1 MANDKDKILS
11 EIKEAEQSAAK
22 KVEAGLKEK
31 EDRIASA
38 RAEAREI
45 IKEAELDAEK
55 SANNALKSAQDELQ
69 KEHDEVVNKGKK
81 DAEGLISNA
90 ESNVDK
96 AVAMLVE
103 EFERAIYA

>member
-1 MANDKDKILS
+1 MAKDKILS
-11 EIKEAEQSAAK
+11 DIKEAEQSAAK

-31 EDRIASA
+31 EDKIASA
-38 RAEAREI
+38 RAEARKI

-55 SANNALKSAQDELQ
+55 SANNALKSAQDELH
-69 KEHDEVVNKGKK
+69 KEHDEIVNKGKR

-96 AVAMLVE
+96 AASMLVE
-103 EFERAIYA
+103 EFERTIYA